1 MNISEILNN
10 ETFVKSLMDMMKP
23 ISEIEISFDVEIMII
38 INISLHDLGM
48 VVYYLL
54 LSNNDL
60 DMWKASDHTNFI
72 N

>member
-60 DMWKASDHTNFI
+60 DM
-72 N
+72 